1 MKKTAIIYTTIS
13 GSTKEL
19 AYDIADRLSIGRS
32 HVFDLLEMDL
42 VVIKSYETIL
52 LGSPTY
58 GKGKAHYLWKEGLRD
73 IQGLLSQK
81 TSIGLFVMG
90 DMKNHRPT
98 FGKGLFELYQGL
110 DLEKVKLIGAIPG
123 FTYKYEFWDWKETW
137 IPGLIVD
144 KHGKKDR
151 NKVHFNTWIERI
163 HVSLALGGC

>member
-42 VVIKSYETIL
+42 AVLNSYETIL

-58 GKGKAHYLWKEGLRD
+58 GKGKAHYLWKEGLQD
-73 IQGLLSQK
+73 IQGLLSQRI
-81 TSIGLFVMG
+81 SIGLFVMG

-98 FGKGLFELYQGL
+98 FGKGIFELYKGL
-110 DLEKVKLIGAIPG
+110 DLEKVNLIGTIPR
-123 FTYKYEFWDWKETW
+123 FTYKYEFLDWEETW
-137 IPGLIVD
+137 LPGLIID
-144 KHGKKDR
+144 KHGKRDR
-151 NKVHFNTWIERI
+151 NKVCLNTWIERI
-163 HVSLALGGC
+163 HVSLAVSGS